1 MQVGDDTCLGLT
13 DLPSLGYVGPQKIC
27 TKCMHGEAA
36 SRYLIKLPKTE
47 RVSAQKTKVR
57 KEATDALAVGAKKMG
72 AKLGVGKSKAS
83 GRKQ

>member
-1 MQVGDDTCLGLT
+1 
-13 DLPSLGYVGPQKIC
+13 
-27 TKCMHGEAA
+27 MHGEAA
-36 SRYLIKLPKTE
+36 SRYLTKLPKTE

-72 AKLGVGKSKAS
+72 AKLGVGKSKSS